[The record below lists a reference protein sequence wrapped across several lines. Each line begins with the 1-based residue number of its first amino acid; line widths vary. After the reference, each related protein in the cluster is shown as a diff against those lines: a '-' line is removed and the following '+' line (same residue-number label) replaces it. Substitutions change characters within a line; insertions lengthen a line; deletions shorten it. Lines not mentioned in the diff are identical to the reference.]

1 MSRTLVKDSTKLRD
15 ALKAR
20 WKELKL
26 SQSAIQDDAKE
37 HGRNITREAIN
48 KYLKNPYN
56 KGALNEAQLI
66 WLAWRWYIP
75 VTLNIG
81 IPNNT
86 NFKYEVHKYDEKKA
100 IKLLQKTF
108 PE

>member
-1 MSRTLVKDSTKLRD
+1 MSKTLLKDSTKLRD
-15 ALKAR
+15 ALKSR

-26 SQSAIQDDAKE
+26 TQTAIQDDAKK
-37 HGRNITREAIN
+37 HGQNITREAVN
-48 KYLKNPYN
+48 KYLKNPYS
-56 KGALNEAQLI
+56 KGALNEHQLI

-86 NFKYEVHKYDEKKA
+86 NFKYEIPKYDEKKA
-100 IKLLQKTF
+100 IKLLEKIF
-108 PE
+108 PK